1 MIDAEGKRVPH
12 QMIEVVIEDEGEIF
26 AQMYTARLRPCP
38 GGYSIGHPSV
48 TAGTLGGLARRAKT
62 WDYILSNNHV
72 LAATNSGTAGDPIY
86 QPATGD
92 GGGPGHTIGY
102 LEQWVP
108 IDFSGG
114 NNEVDCAIAK
124 VKDPPNRNVTRRVQG
139 IGMPSAVAEA
149 KVPQAVRKSG
159 RTTQLTTGS
168 ILSDNATI
176 RVRYGPGLQA
186 VFVNQL
192 QYTRM
197 TQPGDSGSL
206 IWDQKSRT
214 VVGLHF
220 AGSSSTSYGNKIKRV
235 LALLKD
241 FSLTTT

>member
-1 MIDAEGKRVPH
+1 
-12 QMIEVVIEDEGEIF
+12 
-26 AQMYTARLRPCP
+26 
-38 GGYSIGHPSV
+38 
-48 TAGTLGGLARRAKT
+48 
-62 WDYILSNNHV
+62 
-72 LAATNSGTAGDPIY
+72 
-86 QPATGD
+86 
-92 GGGPGHTIGY
+92 
-102 LEQWVP
+102 
-108 IDFSGG
+108 
-114 NNEVDCAIAK
+114 
-124 VKDPPNRNVTRRVQG
+124 
-139 IGMPSAVAEA
+139 MPSAVAEA
-149 KVPQAVRKSG
+149 KVPQPIRKSG

-186 VFVNQL
+186 VFINQL

-206 IWDQKSRT
+206 IWDQKSHT